1 MSSSHKNGHKLPHSL
16 RMVILL
22 LRVAVGLDFFY
33 LGFGTLF
40 NPSVG
45 AELKQQSFADVYSW
59 LSSPANTGWI
69 HTIAPWAFIIIG
81 TCLCIGFAT
90 RLASLFG
97 MALILTN
104 YLPTINFAKVNALH
118 VVNNEVIILLSLLVI
133 FFGKAG
139 LYFGMDRFFH
149 FSFRRKQ

>member
-1 MSSSHKNGHKLPHSL
+1 MNPNTKNQHKLPYSL

-40 NPSVG
+40 NPSLG
-45 AELKQQSFADVYSW
+45 AELKQQSFADLYSW

-69 HTIAPWAFIIIG
+69 HTVAPWAFIIIG
-81 TCLCIGFAT
+81 ACLCIGFAT
-90 RLASLFG
+90 RLASLLG
-97 MALILTN
+97 IALIFTN
-104 YLPTINFAKVNALH
+104 YLPTVNFAKINALQ
-118 VVNNEVIILLSLLVI
+118 VVNNEVIIFLSLLVI

-139 LYFGMDRFFH
+139 SYFGMDRFFH
-149 FSFRRKQ
+149 FSFKRKR